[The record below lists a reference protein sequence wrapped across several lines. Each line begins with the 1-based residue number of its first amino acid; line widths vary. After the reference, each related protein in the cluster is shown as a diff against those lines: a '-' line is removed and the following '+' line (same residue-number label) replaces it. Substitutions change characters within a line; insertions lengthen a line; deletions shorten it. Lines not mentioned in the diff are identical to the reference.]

1 MQNVTQA
8 IKFRICPMVRKI
20 IESMPTEPFLTQDSE
35 IWMGPAKTFENFDR
49 EIDERKIISF
59 GHRRSSFIL

>member
-20 IESMPTEPFLTQDSE
+20 IESMPTEPFLTQDSK
-35 IWMGPAKTFENFDR
+35 IWMGPAETF
-49 EIDERKIISF
+49 
-59 GHRRSSFIL
+59 